1 MVVLNHQI
9 NDDEYDS
16 IFGVMTSNEIT
27 LQGLMNNELFLFSH
41 LKVILENEIPF
52 ELVENT

>member
-9 NDDEYDS
+9 SDDEYDS

-27 LQGLMNNELFLFSH
+27 LQELMNNEFFYSAIY
-41 LKVILENEIPF
+41 K
-52 ELVENT
+52 